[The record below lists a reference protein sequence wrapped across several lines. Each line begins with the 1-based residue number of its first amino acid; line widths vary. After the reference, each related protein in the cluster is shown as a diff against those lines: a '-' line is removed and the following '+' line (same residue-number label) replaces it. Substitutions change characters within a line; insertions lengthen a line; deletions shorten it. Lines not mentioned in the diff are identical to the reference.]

1 LTARGEGTEALTLL
15 GRVPETEDVRKAAA
29 AARLSMRAP
38 DDYDDQ
44 LEKLLDV
51 VKADEVARQQFVDI
65 LEVMGPDDPRTA
77 AWRKKLTARLY

>member
-1 LTARGEGTEALTLL
+1 LTARGEGTEALAFL

-38 DDYDDQ
+38 DDYDEQ
-44 LEKLLDV
+44 LEQLLDV
-51 VKADEVARQQFVDI
+51 VKADEVARQQFLDI
-65 LEVMGPDDPRTA
+65 LEVMGPEDPRTA